1 MELKVFERISLL
13 GILPKEGDFATLKII
28 RQLREDLSFSEEEHK
43 DLNIQMVGEGLSWDQ
58 EKDKGKDIEIGD
70 KAKEIISDALKQL
83 DKQKK
88 LPMQCLTLYE
98 EFIGVE

>member
-1 MELKVFERISLL
+1 MKLKVFERISLL

-43 DLNIQMVGEGLSWDQ
+43 SLNIQMVGEGISWDQ
-58 EKDKGKDIEIGD
+58 EKDKGKDIKIGD

-88 LPMQCLTLYE
+88 LPMQCLSLYE
-98 EFIGVE
+98 IFVGG